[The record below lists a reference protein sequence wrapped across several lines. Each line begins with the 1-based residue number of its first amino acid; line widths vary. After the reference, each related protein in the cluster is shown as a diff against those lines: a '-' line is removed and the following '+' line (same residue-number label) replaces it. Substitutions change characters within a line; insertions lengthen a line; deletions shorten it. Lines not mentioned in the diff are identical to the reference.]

1 MAKIT
6 IFGGTGYA
14 GSNIAKE
21 AAARGHEVTVIARQA
36 PAVPL
41 GGVTYQAG
49 SVLDAELVNQVVENS
64 DVVISA
70 LAPRGNMLG
79 QVRPAIGQLAQAAA
93 GKARIGVIGGAGSLL
108 TTEGG
113 PRLVDTPAFT
123 EEYKP
128 EALEMADVLG
138 DLQATD
144 ESLDWFYVSPAGS
157 FGGFNPGERRGSYRV
172 GDDVIVVDAEG
183 VSDIS
188 GEDFGLAIIDEIE
201 HPKHVRARFTV
212 AY

>member
-21 AAARGHEVTVIARQA
+21 AAARGHEVTVIARQS

-41 GGVTYQAG
+41 GGVHYRSG
-49 SVLDAELVNQVVENS
+49 SVQDDKLVAEVVENS
-64 DVVISA
+64 DVIISA
-70 LAPRGNMLG
+70 LSPRGNMFG
-79 QVRPAIGQLAQAAA
+79 QVRPALAQLAEAAA
-93 GKARIGVIGGAGSLL
+93 GKARIGVVGGAGSLL
-108 TTEGG
+108 TSEGG

-123 EEYKP
+123 DEYKP
-128 EALEMADVLG
+128 EALEMAEVLN
-138 DLQATD
+138 DLHASN
-144 ESLDWFYVSPAGS
+144 EALDWFFVSPAGS
-157 FGGFNPGERRGSYRV
+157 FGGFNPGERRGKYRV
-172 GDDVIVVDAEG
+172 GGDVILVDDAG

-188 GEDFGLAIIDEIE
+188 GEDFGLAIVDEIE
-201 HPKHVRARFTV
+201 QPKHRRARFTV